1 MDLNLHDVNNV
12 SRVWAVIRAKDSGWV
27 NLRVTRKLP
36 YTSSLQENELVSD
49 AEVTYFVDDVEQFL
63 RDLIYAT
70 KKALED
76 VQTQK
81 EEK

>member
-12 SRVWAVIRAKDSGWV
+12 SRVWAVVRSKDSGWV

-36 YTSSLQENELVSD
+36 YMTSLTQSELISD

-63 RDLIYAT
+63 RDLIHST
-70 KKALED
+70 EKALED
-76 VQTQK
+76 VQTEK